1 MTSFTTAAPP
11 SGTASNRDIARR
23 IDAIVDRR
31 LKAGN
36 YRHEIAAHVPEG
48 SRNIMEFGYWDA
60 SLLLGLRRDKGC
72 RGIYGVEIDERA
84 VERTRHMLDKAW
96 LMDLCREDCDLE
108 PEYHGFFNYIL
119 APMSLEHISDPWYVL
134 KKFSRYLRM
143 GGKVVA
149 EVPNVQSWECLY
161 RILTGDFPYVS
172 GGTWDYRHI
181 RWYTLKSLSD
191 MAFVAGMRITAH
203 DLRFPHPMDFTAYHS
218 QDEIRTL
225 RLPPAESV
233 HGAPPL
239 EVSFPFDIKP
249 IYPLFLAHAL
259 VVVMEKVREPE
270 DCLPTPADGYLE
282 SYRLVNDS
290 PLRAYSDLMEHPIVP
305 AGFKKAMEKAERLRA
320 DLSG

>member
-1 MTSFTTAAPP
+1 MASV
-11 SGTASNRDIARR
+11 TASGKEIRRR
-23 IDAIVDRR
+23 IDDIVDRR

-36 YRHEIAAHVPEG
+36 FRHEIADQVPEG
-48 SRNIMEFGYWDA
+48 SRNIMEFGFWDA
-60 SLLLGLRRDKGC
+60 SLLLWLRRDKGC

-84 VERTRHMLDKAW
+84 VERTRDMLDKAW
-96 LMDLCREDCDLE
+96 LMDLCREDSDLE

-134 KKFSRYLRM
+134 KKFNRYLRM

-172 GGTWDYRHI
+172 GGTWDFRHL
-181 RWYTLKSLSD
+181 RWYTLKSLQD

-203 DLRFPHPMDFTAYHS
+203 DLMFPHPMDFAAYEA
-218 QDEIRTL
+218 QGEIRTL
-225 RLPPAESV
+225 RLPPDEAV
-233 HGAPPL
+233 NDAPPL

-249 IYPLFLAHAL
+249 IYPLFLSHAL

-270 DCLPTPADGYLE
+270 DCLPTPSGWYLE
-282 SYRLVNDS
+282 SYRLANDT
-290 PLRAYSDLMEHPIVP
+290 PLRAYSDLLAQPIVP
-305 AGFKKAMEKAERLRA
+305 DGFKKSMEKADRLRA
-320 DLSG
+320 RLSGTPTI